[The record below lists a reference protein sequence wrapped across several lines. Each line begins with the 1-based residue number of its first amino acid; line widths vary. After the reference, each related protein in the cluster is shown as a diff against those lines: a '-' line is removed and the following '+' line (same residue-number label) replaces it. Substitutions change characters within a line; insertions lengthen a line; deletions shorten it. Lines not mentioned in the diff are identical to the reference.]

1 MSNEFSETKGRM
13 PTRRMGDTV
22 AYSARMQE
30 AMRYDKLSI
39 ADYRLVMTIMY
50 AISHGLTEEKWQ
62 EEQQKTVSILIQQP
76 PDAKTPHADAA
87 SRYEQTVACFKD
99 LALWPW

>member
-1 MSNEFSETKGRM
+1 MSNEFSETNGRI
-13 PTRRMGDTV
+13 PSRRMSDTV

-39 ADYRLVMTIMY
+39 ADYRLVMTIMD
-50 AISHGLTEEKWQ
+50 AISRGFTEEKWQ
-62 EEQQKTVSILIQQP
+62 KEQQRTVSVLTQQP
-76 PDAKTPHADAA
+76 PDEKTPHADAV
-87 SRYEQTVACFKD
+87 SRYEQMVACFKD